1 MLLLIGVVCHN
12 TLGLY
17 IIDCYFFLDFSLV
30 PILEYLFI
38 NVNLMLLALGR
49 NCVSGP
55 CFLVID
61 TGYGEMDP

>member
-1 MLLLIGVVCHN
+1 M
-12 TLGLY
+12 
-17 IIDCYFFLDFSLV
+17 